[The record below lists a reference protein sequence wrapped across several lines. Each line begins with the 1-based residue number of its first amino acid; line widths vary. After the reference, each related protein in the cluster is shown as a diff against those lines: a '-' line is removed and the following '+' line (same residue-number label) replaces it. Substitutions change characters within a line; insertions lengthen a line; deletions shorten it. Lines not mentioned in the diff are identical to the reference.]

1 MGYLWGFGL
10 LQSGGGN
17 SVFSVITKDGNLK
30 LKNIVGLYLFTFYWY
45 WYPLSNMIGL
55 TLEPTYLAGVTES
68 LNVPR
73 GF

>member
-1 MGYLWGFGL
+1 MI
-10 LQSGGGN
+10 S
-17 SVFSVITKDGNLK
+17 KDGNLK

-45 WYPLSNMIGL
+45 WYPLANMIGL
-55 TLEPTYLAGVTES
+55 TLEPTYLAGVTEN